1 VSSLTSCNVESGTLG
16 VGLYATMLVVET
28 IIVLLTLWKGLHV
41 FFLSKSKH
49 RQSQLMTTFYRD
61 GIAFYLVMFFV
72 LIIVVI
78 LRLVAP
84 IPLQSVGETPLRV
97 IHAISA
103 CHLVI
108 HAREVANQEGEDL
121 KSGRSRL
128 SGIDFGSPAAAAGGS
143 RRDTRLFA

>member
-1 VSSLTSCNVESGTLG
+1 MS
-16 VGLYATMLVVET
+16 
-28 IIVLLTLWKGLHV
+28 